1 MLKNKTINMGVVKK
15 VATALGEL
23 NDEVAYVGGATVSIY
38 ANDPIAEDVRPTKDV
53 DIMLRIA
60 TFAELAALQDKL
72 ASKHIYPDPE
82 ANINCR
88 FKYEDVLIDV
98 MSTKEVGWAPS
109 DPWFE
114 PGFKSLMKYK
124 LDDEVTIRV
133 FTAPYFLATKFSAFH
148 DRANDPRTST
158 DFEDIVYVLDSRIN
172 IVDEILSAPNDV
184 RDYLKK
190 ELKGFLQ
197 PDMGENISCHLSPFQ
212 GDERLLL
219 LREKVKSILDIQG
232 QS

>member
-1 MLKNKTINMGVVKK
+1 MLKNKTINMGVVKE
-15 VATALGEL
+15 VATALGDL
-23 NDEVAYVGGATVSIY
+23 NDDVAYVGGATVSIY
-38 ANDPIAEDVRPTKDV
+38 ADDPIAEDVRPTKDV

-72 ASKHIYPDPE
+72 ASKNIYPDPE

-124 LDDEVTIRV
+124 LDDDVTIRV

-148 DRANDPRTST
+148 DRGNDPRTST
-158 DFEDIVYVLDSRIN
+158 DFEDIVYVLDSRLN
-172 IVDEILSAPNDV
+172 IVDEIRNAPSNV
-184 RDYLKK
+184 RDYLT
-190 ELKGFLQ
+190 EQLKAFLND
-197 PDMGENISCHLSPFQ
+197 DMSESIACHLNPFQ
-212 GDERLLL
+212 SEERLEL
-219 LREKVKSILDIQG
+219 LRQKVN
-232 QS
+232 

>member
-23 NDEVAYVGGATVSIY
+23 NNEVAYVGGATVSIY
-38 ANDPIAEDVRPTKDV
+38 ADDPIAEDVRPTKDV

-82 ANINCR
+82 ANVNCR

-114 PGFKSLMKYK
+114 PGFKSLMKYN

-133 FTAPYFLATKFSAFH
+133 FTAPYFLATKFSAFN
-148 DRANDPRTST
+148 DRGNDPRTST
-158 DFEDIVYVLDSRIN
+158 DFEDIVYVLDSRLN
-172 IVDEILSAPNDV
+172 IVDEIRSAPNDLGNYL
-184 RDYLKK
+184 RDQLKV
-190 ELKGFLQ
+190 FLNE
-197 PDMGENISCHLSPFQ
+197 DMNENISCHLSPFQ
-212 GDERLLL
+212 SQERLAL
-219 LREKVKSILDIQG
+219 LRQKVNSLL
-232 QS
+232 S

>member
-38 ANDPIAEDVRPTKDV
+38 ADDPIAEDVRPTKDV

-72 ASKHIYPDPE
+72 ASKNIYPDPE
-82 ANINCR
+82 ADINCR
-88 FKYEDVLIDV
+88 FKYDDVLIDV
-98 MSTKEVGWAPS
+98 MSTKEIGWAPS

-133 FTAPYFLATKFSAFH
+133 FTVPYFLATKFSAFH
-148 DRANDPRTST
+148 DRGNDPRTST
-158 DFEDIVYVLDSRIN
+158 DFEDIVYVLDSRLN
-172 IVDEILSAPNDV
+172 IVDEIRSAPSNV
-184 RDYLKK
+184 RDYLK
-190 ELKGFLQ
+190 EQLKVFLND
-197 PDMGENISCHLSPFQ
+197 DMSESISCHLSPFQ
-212 GDERLLL
+212 SEERLTL
-219 LREKVKSILDIQG
+219 LREKVKSILDIED
-232 QS
+232 

>member
-38 ANDPIAEDVRPTKDV
+38 ADDPIAEDVRPTKDV

-60 TFAELAALQDKL
+60 TFAELAALQNKL
-72 ASKHIYPDPE
+72 ASKNIFPDPE
-82 ANINCR
+82 ADINCR
-88 FKYEDVLIDV
+88 FKYDDVLIDV

-114 PGFKSLMKYK
+114 RGFKSLMKYK
-124 LDDEVTIRV
+124 LDDVVTIRV

-148 DRANDPRTST
+148 DRGKDARTST
-158 DFEDIVYVLDSRIN
+158 DFEDIVYVLDSRLN
-172 IVDEILSAPNDV
+172 IVDEIRSAPTKVNDF
-184 RDYLKK
+184 LK
-190 ELKGFLQ
+190 EQLSVFLNE
-197 PDMGENISCHLSPFQ
+197 DMSESISCHLNPFQ
-212 GDERLLL
+212 SEERLAL
-219 LREKVKSILDIQG
+219 LRQKINSILA
-232 QS
+232 

>member
-38 ANDPIAEDVRPTKDV
+38 ADDPTAEDVRPTKDV

-72 ASKHIYPDPE
+72 ASKNIYPDPE

-88 FKYEDVLIDV
+88 FKYDDVLIDV

-114 PGFKSLMKYK
+114 PGFKNLMTYK
-124 LDDEVTIRV
+124 LDEEVTIRV
-133 FTAPYFLATKFSAFH
+133 FPAPYFLATKFSAFN
-148 DRANDPRTST
+148 DRGNDPRTSR
-158 DFEDIVYVLDSRIN
+158 DFEDIVYVLDNRMN
-172 IVDEILSAPNDV
+172 IVDEVQNASSDV
-184 RDYLKK
+184 RDYLQ
-190 ELKGFLQ
+190 EQLKNFLRD
-197 PDMGENISCHLSPFQ
+197 DMSENISCHLSPFQ
-212 GDERLLL
+212 YEERLAL
-219 LREKVKSILDIQG
+219 LRRKIKSILDIED
-232 QS
+232 

>member
-38 ANDPIAEDVRPTKDV
+38 ADDPTAEDVRPTKDV

-60 TFAELAALQDKL
+60 TFAELASLQDKL
-72 ASKHIYPDPE
+72 ASKNIYPDPE
-82 ANINCR
+82 AEVNCR
-88 FKYEDVLIDV
+88 FKYDDVLIDV

-114 PGFKSLMKYK
+114 PGFKTLVKYK
-124 LDDEVTIRV
+124 LDHKVTIRV

-148 DRANDPRTST
+148 DRGNDPRTST
-158 DFEDIVYVLDSRIN
+158 DFEDIVYVLDSRLN
-172 IVDEILSAPNDV
+172 IVDEIRGAPSNV
-184 RDYLKK
+184 RDYLK
-190 ELKGFLQ
+190 EHLKVFLND
-197 PDMGENISCHLSPFQ
+197 DMSETLSCHLSPFQ
-212 GDERLLL
+212 SEERLGL
-219 LREKVKSILDIQG
+219 LRQKINSILA
-232 QS
+232 

>member
-38 ANDPIAEDVRPTKDV
+38 ADDPIAEDVRPTKDV

-72 ASKHIYPDPE
+72 ASKNIYPDPE
-82 ANINCR
+82 ADINCR
-88 FKYEDVLIDV
+88 FKYDDVLIDV

-124 LDDEVTIRV
+124 IDDEVTIRV

-148 DRANDPRTST
+148 DRGNDPRTSN
-158 DFEDIVYVLDSRIN
+158 DFEDIVYVLDSRLN
-172 IVDEILSAPNDV
+172 IVDEIRSAPSNV
-184 RDYLKK
+184 SEYLK
-190 ELKGFLQ
+190 EQLKVFLN
-197 PDMGENISCHLSPFQ
+197 DNMSESISCHLSPFQ
-212 GDERLLL
+212 SEEMLTL
-219 LREKVKSILDIQG
+219 LREKVKSILDIED
-232 QS
+232 

>member
-15 VATALGEL
+15 VATALGDL

-72 ASKHIYPDPE
+72 ASKHIYPDAE
-82 ANINCR
+82 AKVNCR

-124 LDDEVTIRV
+124 LDDDVTIRV

-172 IVDEILSAPNDV
+172 LVDEILIAPNDV

-190 ELKGFLQ
+190 ELKVFLQ
-197 PDMGENISCHLSPFQ
+197 PEMGESISCHLNPFQ
-212 GDERLLL
+212 SDERLLL
-219 LREKVKSILDIQG
+219 LRGKVKSIIDVTG
-232 QS
+232 QP

>member
-23 NDEVAYVGGATVSIY
+23 NDEVAYVGGATVSVY
-38 ANDPIAEDVRPTKDV
+38 SDDPIAEDVRPTKDV

-72 ASKHIYPDPE
+72 ASKNIYPDPE
-82 ANINCR
+82 AAINCR

-114 PGFKSLMKYK
+114 PGFKSLMNYK
-124 LDDEVTIRV
+124 LDGAVTIRV

-148 DRANDPRTST
+148 DRGNDPRTST
-158 DFEDIVYVLDSRIN
+158 DFEDIVYVLDSRLN
-172 IVDEILSAPNDV
+172 IVDEIRSAPSNV
-184 RDYLKK
+184 RDYLK
-190 ELKGFLQ
+190 EHLKAF
-197 PDMGENISCHLSPFQ
+197 
-212 GDERLLL
+212 
-219 LREKVKSILDIQG
+219 
-232 QS
+232 

>member
-23 NDEVAYVGGATVSIY
+23 NDEVAYVGGATVSVY
-38 ANDPIAEDVRPTKDV
+38 ADDPIAEDVRPTKDV

-72 ASKHIYPDPE
+72 ASKNIYPDPE
-82 ANINCR
+82 ADINCR

-124 LDDEVTIRV
+124 LDDAITIRV

-148 DRANDPRTST
+148 DRGNDPRTST
-158 DFEDIVYVLDSRIN
+158 DFEDIVYVLDSRLN
-172 IVDEILSAPNDV
+172 IVDEIRSSPSNV
-184 RDYLKK
+184 RDYLK
-190 ELKGFLQ
+190 EHLKAFLSD
-197 PDMGENISCHLSPFQ
+197 DMSESLSCHLSPFQ
-212 GDERLLL
+212 SEERLGL
-219 LREKVKSILDIQG
+219 LRQKINSILA
-232 QS
+232 

>member
-1 MLKNKTINMGVVKK
+1 MLKNKTINMSVVKK

-23 NDEVAYVGGATVSIY
+23 NNEVAYVGGATVSIY
-38 ANDPIAEDVRPTKDV
+38 ADDPIAEDVRPTKDV

-72 ASKHIYPDPE
+72 ASKDIFPDPE

-88 FKYEDVLIDV
+88 FKYDDVLIDV

-148 DRANDPRTST
+148 DRGNDPRTST
-158 DFEDIVYVLDSRIN
+158 DFEDIVYVLDSRLN
-172 IVDEILSAPNDV
+172 IVDEIRSAPNDV
-184 RDYLKK
+184 GNYLRDQLKV
-190 ELKGFLQ
+190 FLNG
-197 PDMGENISCHLSPFQ
+197 DMNESISCHLSPFQ
-212 GDERLLL
+212 SQERLGL
-219 LREKVKSILDIQG
+219 LRQKVNSLLT
-232 QS
+232 

>member
-1 MLKNKTINMGVVKK
+1 MLKNKTINMAVVKK

-23 NDEVAYVGGATVSIY
+23 NDEVAYVGGATVSVY
-38 ANDPIAEDVRPTKDV
+38 ADDPIAEDVRPTKDV

-72 ASKHIYPDPE
+72 ASKNIYPDPE
-82 ANINCR
+82 ADINCR
-88 FKYEDVLIDV
+88 FKYKDVLIDV

-124 LDDEVTIRV
+124 LDDAVTIRV

-148 DRANDPRTST
+148 DRGMIHGQAPT
-158 DFEDIVYVLDSRIN
+158 LK
-172 IVDEILSAPNDV
+172 ILS
-184 RDYLKK
+184 
-190 ELKGFLQ
+190 
-197 PDMGENISCHLSPFQ
+197 MS
-212 GDERLLL
+212 
-219 LREKVKSILDIQG
+219 
-232 QS
+232 

>member
-1 MLKNKTINMGVVKK
+1 MLKNKTINMGVAKK

-38 ANDPIAEDVRPTKDV
+38 ADDPIAEDVRPTKDV

-72 ASKHIYPDPE
+72 TSKNIYPDPE
-82 ANINCR
+82 ADINCR
-88 FKYEDVLIDV
+88 FKYDDVLIDV

-114 PGFKSLMKYK
+114 PGFKSLMKYE
-124 LDDEVTIRV
+124 LDDVITIRV

-148 DRANDPRTST
+148 DRGTDPRTST
-158 DFEDIVYVLDSRIN
+158 DFEDIVYVLDSRLN
-172 IVDEILSAPNDV
+172 IVDEIRSAPIKV
-184 RDYLKK
+184 RDYLK
-190 ELKGFLQ
+190 EQLKHFLND
-197 PDMGENISCHLSPFQ
+197 DMSESISCHLSPFQ
-212 GDERLLL
+212 SEERLVL
-219 LREKVKSILDIQG
+219 LRQKINSILA
-232 QS
+232 

>member
-23 NDEVAYVGGATVSIY
+23 NNEVAYVGGATVSIY
-38 ANDPIAEDVRPTKDV
+38 ADDPTAEDVRPTKDV

-72 ASKHIYPDPE
+72 ASKNIYPDPE
-82 ANINCR
+82 ADINCR
-88 FKYEDVLIDV
+88 FKYDDVLIDV

-114 PGFKSLMKYK
+114 PGFKSLMKFK
-124 LDDEVTIRV
+124 LDDAVTIRV

-148 DRANDPRTST
+148 DRGKDPRTST
-158 DFEDIVYVLDSRIN
+158 DFEDIVYVLDSRLN
-172 IVDEILSAPNDV
+172 IVDEIRSAPNDV
-184 RDYLKK
+184 RVYLKNQL
-190 ELKGFLQ
+190 EVFLH
-197 PDMGENISCHLSPFQ
+197 PDMVESISCHLSPFQ
-212 GDERLLL
+212 ADERLLL
-219 LREKVKSILDIQG
+219 LREKIKLILDIKG

>member
-38 ANDPIAEDVRPTKDV
+38 ADDPIAEDVRPTKDV

-72 ASKHIYPDPE
+72 ASRNIYPDPE

-88 FKYEDVLIDV
+88 FKYDDVLIDV

-124 LDDEVTIRV
+124 LDDDVTIRV

-148 DRANDPRTST
+148 DRGNDPRTST
-158 DFEDIVYVLDSRIN
+158 DFEDIVYVLDSRLN
-172 IVDEILSAPNDV
+172 IVDEIRNAPSNV
-184 RDYLKK
+184 RDYLT
-190 ELKGFLQ
+190 EQLKAFLND
-197 PDMGENISCHLSPFQ
+197 DMSESIACHLNPFQ
-212 GDERLLL
+212 SEERLEL
-219 LREKVKSILDIQG
+219 LRQKVNSIPG
-232 QS
+232 

>member
-23 NDEVAYVGGATVSIY
+23 NDEVAYIGGATLSIY
-38 ANDPIAEDVRPTKDV
+38 ADDPIAEDVRPTKDV

-72 ASKHIYPDPE
+72 ASKNIYPDPE
-82 ANINCR
+82 AEINCR
-88 FKYEDVLIDV
+88 FKYDDVLIDV

-114 PGFKSLMKYK
+114 PGFKTLMKYK

-148 DRANDPRTST
+148 DRGNDPRTST
-158 DFEDIVYVLDSRIN
+158 DFEDIVYVLDSRLN
-172 IVDEILSAPNDV
+172 IVDEIRSAPSNV
-184 RDYLKK
+184 RDYLK
-190 ELKGFLQ
+190 EHLEVFLND
-197 PDMGENISCHLSPFQ
+197 DMSESLSCHLSPFQ
-212 GDERLLL
+212 SEERLGL
-219 LREKVKSILDIQG
+219 LRQKINSILA
-232 QS
+232 

>member
-1 MLKNKTINMGVVKK
+1 MGLVKK

-38 ANDPIAEDVRPTKDV
+38 ADDPIAEDVRPTKDV

-60 TFAELAALQDKL
+60 TSAELAALQDKL
-72 ASKHIYPDPE
+72 ASKSIYPDPE
-82 ANINCR
+82 ANVNCR

-133 FTAPYFLATKFSAFH
+133 FTAPFFLATKFSAFH

-158 DFEDIVYVLDSRIN
+158 DFEDIVYVLDSRVN
-172 IVDEILSAPNDV
+172 IVDEIRNAPNDV
-184 RDYLKK
+184 QNYLKDQ
-190 ELKGFLQ
+190 LKIFLRT
-197 PDMGENISCHLSPFQ
+197 DMGESISCHLSPFQ
-212 GDERLLL
+212 GDERLAL
-219 LREKVKSILDIQG
+219 LREKVRSILDING
-232 QS
+232 